1 MTLFV
6 VLTTLSALLVTC
18 TALSVTDFLQL
29 IFPSEGGVSFVA
41 GADTELGTYQGNP
54 VMAAIGKVYVALAS
68 LEPMRALTLYA
79 VLLFVLYGLKNL
91 FSYLSIVIF
100 SKIRIGVVRD
110 IRTSLHNAVVM
121 QSYLDASKMNQGQWL
136 SRMTNDIS
144 EYEDNVLDSIRLFIT
159 AVLSMAI
166 YVFML
171 LYLDWQLTLMVVV
184 VMALG
189 ALLLS
194 TSRKLKRLGRKL
206 QEIGGELTTTTQETL
221 DSLKEIKAATAI
233 EYVNRRQREQNE
245 RFTRLRINLY
255 RKLFAAS
262 PLSDFLGN
270 MIVVAIL
277 IIGAFRILGD
287 GSTMTPAMFVSYIII
302 YVLMLAPIKDL
313 SNAIAQMK
321 KGRGVEQRL
330 EMGER
335 RTEKGERRTDHLL
348 HPTTLEFRDVSFSYD
363 EKPVIEHLS
372 YSVPMGEHTAIVG
385 ESGSGKTTFG
395 RLVVGLLEQQS
406 GEILIDGKAS
416 SASERRGRVAYIPQE
431 PMLFNDTVEGN
442 IRFGREWLSDED
454 VRRAAELAQVEPI
467 LRTLPQGM
475 KTKIGDGG
483 GRLSGGE
490 RQRISIARAL
500 AGNPDL
506 IVMDEATAALD
517 AATEQNITQQIRKLL
532 AGHTVIVIAH
542 RASTIA
548 ACNNVFRLVNCELVQ
563 EPVARVEGT
572 MCGAAPSLVPCEL

>member
-110 IRTSLHNAVVM
+110 IRTSLHNAVVR

-335 RTEKGERRTDHLL
+335 RTENGERRTEMGERRTDHLL
-348 HPTTLEFRDVSFSYD
+348 HPTTLEFKDVSFSYD

-416 SASERRGRVAYIPQE
+416 SAGERRGRVAYIPQE

-548 ACNNVFRLVNCELVQ
+548 ACNNVFRLVNCEL
-563 EPVARVEGT
+563 
-572 MCGAAPSLVPCEL
+572 